1 MTQTLIASIER
12 AGDHVAVVGALALVA
27 AVVGL
32 VYALVQLAARRR
44 TDRTE
49 SGDRSGRARPPGT

>member
-1 MTQTLIASIER
+1 LTQTLIASIER

-32 VYALVQLAARRR
+32 VYVLVQVAGRRR
-44 TDRTE
+44 ADRTE
-49 SGDRSGRARPPGT
+49 SSDRSGGAWPPGA